1 LIRPTDTE
9 SRVRIAAFLP
19 SDALASGPKECC
31 TKTKSLNSE
40 RDMPWK
46 TILVIFVSFFSSM
59 IRPASAQSF
68 TLHQVM
74 SGTFNSEL
82 QASPKGSR
90 VVWMANEEGK
100 RNVWVAEVGSGDFAA
115 RQLTAYSADDGQDIG
130 DITWTPDGQSVM
142 YVYGGDFE
150 FPGRADPNPAL
161 LAGGVE
167 QAIFIV
173 PVDGGKPR
181 RVAAGRSPKVS
192 PDGKT
197 VAFLSKEGIWSVSLA
212 DDAARPVMMFHAR
225 GTLGPPVW
233 SPDGKYV
240 AFTSNREDHGF
251 VGAYSI
257 GDKTITY
264 MDPSTQ
270 TDRYPEWSPDSRQ
283 IAFVRTPG
291 GGGGAGARRVGEP
304 WSIHVADVATGAGH
318 EIWHAAKGQG
328 SVFHPLAT
336 EQQLFWTP
344 GGHIIFPSELDGWEH
359 LYSVPV
365 SVQAGGGTAVLLTP
379 GDFEVEHVATSP
391 DRANL
396 VFSSNQGD
404 IDRRHV
410 WQIAADGKAGIRQL
424 TSGDG
429 IEVLPVMTASGSV
442 AVLRADARVPI
453 RPALVASN
461 GELRD
466 LAPQLVPADYPAK
479 KLVVPQQ
486 VILSAADGMKIHGQL
501 FLPATA
507 NDGKQHP
514 ALVFFHGGSR
524 RQMLLGY
531 HYMDYYSN
539 AYAMNQY
546 LASLGYVVLSVN
558 YRSGIGYGLNFRE
571 ALNYGPGGASE
582 YNDVQGAGLYMR
594 SRPDVDPARI
604 GVWGGSYGGY
614 LTALALARSS
624 DLFAAGVDFHGV
636 HDWAARLN
644 QQSGSDTIADPNVT
658 RIAFESSP
666 LASVKTWKS
675 PVLLIQGDDD
685 RNVAFSQTVRMAAAL
700 RAQGVEFEE
709 HVFPDEIHGFLVHR
723 SWVTAYGLTAD
734 FFGRHFGMATL
745 MHALSRP
752 EEMLGPRSAHLGVR
766 SGASGDQ

>member
-1 LIRPTDTE
+1 
-9 SRVRIAAFLP
+9 
-19 SDALASGPKECC
+19 
-31 TKTKSLNSE
+31 
-40 RDMPWK
+40 MPWK
-46 TILVIFVSFFSSM
+46 TILVVFVACFSSVHK
-59 IRPASAQSF
+59 PASAQSF
-68 TLHQVM
+68 TLQQVM

-90 VVWMANEEGK
+90 VVWMANQEGR
-100 RNVWVAEVGSGDFAA
+100 RNVWVADVGSGTFAA
-115 RQLTAYSADDGQDIG
+115 RQLTAYRADDGQDIG
-130 DITWTPDGQSVM
+130 DITWTPDGQSVV

-150 FPGRADPNPAL
+150 FPGRPDPNPAL

-167 QAIFIV
+167 QTIFIV

-181 RVAAGRSPKVS
+181 QVAAGRSPSVS

-197 VAFLSKEGIWSVSLA
+197 IAFLSKEGIWRVSLA
-212 DDAARPVMMFHAR
+212 DDAAKPVLMFHAR
-225 GTLGPPVW
+225 GTQGPPMW
-233 SPDGKYV
+233 SPNGRYV
-240 AFTSNREDHGF
+240 AFTSNRGDHGF
-251 VGAYSI
+251 IGVYSI

-283 IAFVRTPG
+283 IAFVRTAG
-291 GGGGAGARRVGEP
+291 GGGGAAGARRVGEP
-304 WSIHVADVATGAGH
+304 WSIHVADAATGTGH
-318 EIWHAAKGQG
+318 ELWRAAKGQG

-344 GGHIIFPSELDGWEH
+344 GGHLIFPSELDGWEH
-359 LYSVPV
+359 LYSVAV
-365 SVQAGGGTAVLLTP
+365 SGGTPVLLTP
-379 GDFEVEHVATSP
+379 GEFEVEHVAVSL

-396 VFSSNQGD
+396 VFSSNQED

-410 WQIAADGKAGIRQL
+410 WEIAADGKAGIKQL
-424 TSGDG
+424 TSGEG
-429 IEVLPVMTASGSV
+429 IEVSPVMTAGGGV

-453 RPALVASN
+453 RPAFVGSN

-466 LAPQLVPADYPAK
+466 LAPQLVPANYPAQ
-479 KLVVPQQ
+479 KLVAPQM

-507 NDGKQHP
+507 NDGKRHP

-546 LASLGYVVLSVN
+546 LASLGYIVLSVN

-571 ALNYGPGGASE
+571 AINYGPGGASE
-582 YNDVQGAGLYMR
+582 YNDVQGAGLYLR
-594 SRPDVDPARI
+594 SRADVDPARI
-604 GVWGGSYGGY
+604 GAWGGSYGGY

-624 DLFAAGVDFHGV
+624 DMFAAGVDFHGV

-644 QQSGSDTIADPNVT
+644 QQPASDTPADPNVS

-666 LASVKTWKS
+666 LASIKTWKS

-685 RNVAFSQTVRMAAAL
+685 RNVSFSQTVRMAAAL

-709 HVFPDEIHGFLVHR
+709 HVFPDEIHGFLMHR

-734 FFGRHFGMATL
+734 FFGRHFGVTPSV
-745 MHALSRP
+745 HAI
-752 EEMLGPRSAHLGVR
+752 SAAEPVR
-766 SGASGDQ
+766 